1 MTKRRRKSIIRL
13 NNISNTRGQT
23 GVRAGAEGGEGKRKS
38 FPKSFGN
45 LDGRPWQFPFVRE
58 CGGVASRGVEIGVGS
73 SGSDKPEGEW
83 RIKVVFF
90 QSTGREECFFG
101 KEFSVLKAVIE
112 ENP

>member
-1 MTKRRRKSIIRL
+1 MTKRRGKSIIRL

-45 LDGRPWQFPFVRE
+45 LDGCPWQFPFVRE
-58 CGGVASRGVEIGVGS
+58 CGGVEIGVGS
-73 SGSDKPEGEW
+73 SGSDKPKGER